1 MEETIEKLREY
12 VESVK
17 QFDGEE
23 GKHYAIIN
31 LLARSI
37 LIMHDQGQARG
48 FIESDLPIKTLAELE
63 KHL

>member
-17 QFDGEE
+17 QFDGED
-23 GKHYAIIN
+23 GKHYAIIK
-31 LLARSI
+31 LLANTL
-37 LIMHDQGQARG
+37 LIMSDQGY
-48 FIESDLPIKTLAELE
+48 DLPIKTLAELE

>member
-1 MEETIEKLREY
+1 MENTIERLREY

-23 GKHYAIIN
+23 GKHYVIIK
-31 LLARSI
+31 LLANSV
-37 LIMHDQGQARG
+37 LIMHDQGY
-48 FIESDLPIKTLAELE
+48 DLPTKTLAELE

>member
-1 MEETIEKLREY
+1 MENTIERLKEY

-23 GKHYAIIN
+23 GKHYAVIR
-31 LLARSI
+31 LLANSV
-37 LIMHDQGQARG
+37 LIMHDQGY
-48 FIESDLPIKTLAELE
+48 DLPAKTLAELK

>member
-1 MEETIEKLREY
+1 MENTIERLKEY

-23 GKHYAIIN
+23 GKHYAIIR
-31 LLARSI
+31 LLANSV
-37 LIMHDQGQARG
+37 LIMHDQGY
-48 FIESDLPIKTLAELE
+48 DLPVKTLAELE

>member
-1 MEETIEKLREY
+1 MEETREKLREY

-23 GKHYAIIN
+23 GKLYSILR
-31 LLARSI
+31 LLANHL
-37 LIMHDQGQARG
+37 LIMQDHGY
-48 FIESDLPIKTLAELE
+48 DLPTKTLAELE

>member
-1 MEETIEKLREY
+1 MEETIERVSEY

-23 GKHYAIIN
+23 GKHYAIIK
-31 LLARSI
+31 LLANTL
-37 LIMHDQGQARG
+37 LIMHDQGY
-48 FIESDLPIKTLAELE
+48 DLPTKTLAELE

>member
-1 MEETIEKLREY
+1 MEDTIQMLREY

-23 GKHYAIIN
+23 GKHYAIIR
-31 LLARSI
+31 LLANSV
-37 LIMHDQGQARG
+37 LIMHDQGY
-48 FIESDLPIKTLAELE
+48 DLPTKTLAELE

>member
-1 MEETIEKLREY
+1 MENTIERLKEY

-23 GKHYAIIN
+23 GKHYAIIK
-31 LLARSI
+31 LLANSV
-37 LIMHDQGQARG
+37 LIMHDQGY
-48 FIESDLPIKTLAELE
+48 DLPTKTLAELE

>member
-1 MEETIEKLREY
+1 MENTIERLKEY

-23 GKHYAIIN
+23 GKHYAIIK
-31 LLARSI
+31 LLANSV
-37 LIMHDQGQARG
+37 LIMHDQGY
-48 FIESDLPIKTLAELE
+48 DLPAKTLAELE

>member
-1 MEETIEKLREY
+1 MEETREKLRLY

-23 GKHYAIIN
+23 GKHYAFIK
-31 LLARSI
+31 LLANTV
-37 LIMHDQGQARG
+37 LIMHDQG
-48 FIESDLPIKTLAELE
+48 FDLPTKTLAELE

>member
-23 GKHYAIIN
+23 GKHYAIIR
-31 LLARSI
+31 LLVSTL
-37 LIMHDQGQARG
+37 LIMHDQGY
-48 FIESDLPIKTLAELE
+48 DLPTKTLVELE

>member
-1 MEETIEKLREY
+1 MENTIERLKEY

-23 GKHYAIIN
+23 GKHYAVIR
-31 LLARSI
+31 LLANSV
-37 LIMHDQGQARG
+37 LIMHDQGY
-48 FIESDLPIKTLAELE
+48 DLPTKTLAELE

>member
-1 MEETIEKLREY
+1 MEETREKLREY

-23 GKHYAIIN
+23 GKHYSILR
-31 LLARSI
+31 LLVSTL
-37 LIMHDQGQARG
+37 LIMHDQGY
-48 FIESDLPIKTLAELE
+48 DLPTKTLAELE

>member
-1 MEETIEKLREY
+1 MENTIERLKEY

-23 GKHYAIIN
+23 GKHYPIIK
-31 LLARSI
+31 LLANSV
-37 LIMHDQGQARG
+37 LIMHDQGY
-48 FIESDLPIKTLAELE
+48 DLPAKTLAELE